1 MEIVSPTKAS
11 KPFTKSILA
20 LQVFALGILLLV
32 VYKNFVVVPFLDYLF
47 GASTLLL
54 LIMTLLVLGK
64 AITSSERIMLL
75 VIILL
80 FLYAQGVSQNG
91 AMVWYEEAAY
101 PLLGFALG
109 LLLLHTTWNVALVR
123 LFCYLALAPFLYG
136 FFFSA
141 FPLGGIRLTSGSDF
155 YAMNRNTIPK
165 LLVMTSVFLMMVE
178 HEGED
183 ILLSNSCVPVFGY
196 SLLIPSLTVLVCF
209 YSRSRAGLLI
219 SGALFFMVIV
229 RTLIAHFPALLV
241 MMTQHRWRF
250 LLLLLVLAFVL
261 GVGVLYAYS
270 NSRLQIQGLASN
282 GRKEIQL
289 ACINELTLKRV
300 LIGYRPEILNGIGL
314 HTSYLNLLVHFGVF
328 SFGFAF
334 LYIRS
339 LYRFLQNS
347 FTFTGLLVLWG
358 VYSLVESLSP
368 FAVGDLMIIPL
379 FMLSLQWGRN
389 VSLGD
394 VGQQV

>member
-11 KPFTKSILA
+11 KPFTKPILA

-54 LIMTLLVLGK
+54 LIMTLLLLRE

-91 AMVWYEEAAY
+91 AMVWYVEAAY

-109 LLLLHTTWNVALVR
+109 LLLLHTKWNVALVR

-165 LLVMTSVFLMMVE
+165 LLVMTSVFLLMVE
-178 HEGED
+178 HESEG
-183 ILLSNSCVPVFGY
+183 ILLSNSCVPVSGY

-261 GVGVLYAYS
+261 GVGVLYAYL

-282 GRKEIQL
+282 GRREIQL
-289 ACINELTLKRV
+289 ACINELTLKRI

-328 SFGFAF
+328 SLGFVF

-339 LYRFLQNS
+339 LFRSLQNS

-368 FAVGDLMIIPL
+368 FAVGDLMVIPL
-379 FMLSLQWGRN
+379 FMLSMQWGKN
-389 VSLGD
+389 VSPSTEGLRS
-394 VGQQV
+394 

>member
-1 MEIVSPTKAS
+1 MDIVSPTKTS
-11 KPFTKSILA
+11 KPFPKPILA

-47 GASTLLL
+47 GSSTLLL

-75 VIILL
+75 AIILL
-80 FLYAQGVSQNG
+80 FLYAQGISQKG
-91 AMVWYEEAAY
+91 QMLWYVEAAY

-109 LLLLHTTWNVALVR
+109 LLLLHSTWNVALVR
-123 LFCYLALAPFLYG
+123 LFGYLALAPFLYG

-141 FPLGGIRLTSGSDF
+141 FPMGGIRLTSGSNF

-165 LLVMTSVFLMMVE
+165 LLVMTSAFLMMVE
-178 HEGED
+178 HENED
-183 ILLSNSCVPVFGY
+183 ALAPRSWVLASGY
-196 SLLIPSLTVLVCF
+196 SLLIPFLTVLICF

-229 RTLIAHFPALLV
+229 RTLITHFPSIFL
-241 MMTQHRWRF
+241 MMTKHRWRF

-282 GRKEIQL
+282 GRREIQL

-300 LIGYRPEILNGIGL
+300 LIGYRPEILNDIGL
-314 HTSYLNLLVHFGVF
+314 HTSYLNLLVHFGLL
-328 SFGFAF
+328 SLGFVF

-347 FTFTGLLVLWG
+347 FMFTGLLILWG

-368 FAVGDLMIIPL
+368 FAIGDLLIIPL
-379 FMLSLQWGRN
+379 FMLSIQWGRN

-394 VGQQV
+394 VGQRV